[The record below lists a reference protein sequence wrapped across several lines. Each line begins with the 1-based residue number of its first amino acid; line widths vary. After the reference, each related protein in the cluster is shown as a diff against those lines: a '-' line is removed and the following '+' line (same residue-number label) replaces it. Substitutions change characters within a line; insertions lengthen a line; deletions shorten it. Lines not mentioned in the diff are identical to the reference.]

1 MNNLSESA
9 LLETARNTFRM
20 ESEALR
26 ALEDLLSE
34 DFTKS
39 VQLIAATSGRVVVT
53 GIGKSALI
61 GQKIVATFNSTGTP
75 ALFMHAGD
83 AIHGDLGMI
92 RQDDVVI
99 CISKSGESPEIK
111 LLVPLLKNFHNPLIA
126 IVGNTASY
134 LAQQADFILDTTVSQ
149 EACPNNLA
157 PTASTT
163 AQLAMGDALA
173 VCLME
178 LKGFSPEDFAKFHP
192 GGTLGKKLYLKV
204 KDLSLQNEKP
214 AVHKMTF
221 MKEVIVEITK
231 KRLGMTAV
239 LDEKG
244 RITGV
249 ITDGDL
255 RRMLKE
261 KPTWETLRA
270 MDVMNTK
277 PKTIS
282 GEALAVSALELMRQ
296 HNITQL
302 IVLDNDEYSG
312 VIHLHD
318 IIKEGL
324 L

>member
-9 LLETARNTFRM
+9 LLETARNTIRM

-26 ALEDLLSE
+26 ALEDLLNE
-34 DFTKS
+34 DFTKT
-39 VQLIAATSGRVVVT
+39 VQLIAAATGRVVVT

-92 RQDDVVI
+92 RQEDVVI

-204 KDLSLQNEKP
+204 KDLSSQNEKP
-214 AVHKMTF
+214 AVYKVTF
-221 MKEVIVEITK
+221 VKEVIVEITK

-244 RITGV
+244 KIAGV

-261 KPTWETLRA
+261 KPSWEMLRA
-270 MDVMNTK
+270 ADVMSVK

-302 IVLDNDEYSG
+302 IVLDDDEYSG

>member
-9 LLETARNTFRM
+9 LLEIARNTIHQ
-20 ESEALR
+20 ESEALH
-26 ALEDLLSE
+26 ALEDLLTE
-34 DFTKS
+34 DFGKT
-39 VQLIAATSGRVVVT
+39 VYLIARSAGRIVVS
-53 GIGKSALI
+53 GIGKSAI
-61 GQKIVATFNSTGTP
+61 IAQKLVATFNSTGTP

-92 RQDDVVI
+92 QQNDVVI

-111 LLVPLLKNFHNPLIA
+111 LLVPLVKNFHNPLIA
-126 IVGNTASY
+126 IVGNVNSY
-134 LAQQADFILDTTVSQ
+134 LAQQADFILNTTVSQ

-157 PTASTT
+157 PTSSTT

-173 VCLME
+173 VCLMK
-178 LKGFSPEDFAKFHP
+178 LKGFSSDDFAKFHP

-204 KDLSLQNEKP
+204 KDLSLQNERP
-214 AVHKMTF
+214 AVGKETL

-244 RITGV
+244 KIAGI

-261 KPTWETLRA
+261 RLTWETLSA
-270 MDVMNTK
+270 ADVMNPH

-282 GEALAVSALELMRQ
+282 GEALAVSALELMRRN
-296 HNITQL
+296 NITQL
-302 IVLDNDEYSG
+302 IVLNNDEYSG

>member
-9 LLETARNTFRM
+9 LLETARNTIHQ
-20 ESEALR
+20 EAEALH
-26 ALEDLLSE
+26 ALEGMLTE
-34 DFTKS
+34 DFGKT
-39 VQLIAATSGRVVVT
+39 VQLIARSAGRVVVS
-53 GIGKSALI
+53 GIGKSAI
-61 GQKIVATFNSTGTP
+61 IAQKIVATFNSTGTP

-92 RQDDVVI
+92 QQEDVVI

-111 LLVPLLKNFHNPLIA
+111 LLVPLVKNFNNPLIA
-126 IVGNTASY
+126 IVGNVDSY
-134 LAQQADFILDTTVSQ
+134 LAQQADFMLNTTVAQ

-173 VCLME
+173 VCLMK
-178 LKGFSPEDFAKFHP
+178 LKGFSSDDFAKFHP

-214 AVHKMTF
+214 AVEEKTL
-221 MKEVIVEITK
+221 MKEVIMEITK
-231 KRLGMTAV
+231 RRLGMTTV

-244 RITGV
+244 KIAGV

-261 KPTWETLRA
+261 SSTWETLCA
-270 MDVMNTK
+270 AEVMNTH

-282 GEALAVSALELMRQ
+282 GEALAVHALELMRR
-296 HNITQL
+296 NDITQL
-302 IVLDNDEYSG
+302 IVLNNDEYAG

>member
-9 LLETARNTFRM
+9 LLETARNTIHQ
-20 ESEALR
+20 ESEALH
-26 ALEDLLSE
+26 ALEGMLTE
-34 DFTKS
+34 DFGKT
-39 VQLIAATSGRVVVT
+39 VRLIARSTGRVVVS
-53 GIGKSALI
+53 GIGKSAI
-61 GQKIVATFNSTGTP
+61 IAQKIVATFNSTGTP

-92 RQDDVVI
+92 RQEDVVI

-111 LLVPLLKNFHNPLIA
+111 LLAPLVKNFHNPLIA
-126 IVGNTASY
+126 IVGNVDSY
-134 LAQQADFILDTTVSQ
+134 LAQQADFILNTTVSQ

-173 VCLME
+173 VCLMK
-178 LKGFSPEDFAKFHP
+178 LKGFSSDDFAKFHP

-214 AVHKMTF
+214 AVGKETL
-221 MKEVIVEITK
+221 MKEVIMEITK
-231 KRLGMTAV
+231 RRLGMTTV
-239 LDEKG
+239 LDEGGKIAG
-244 RITGV
+244 I

-261 KPTWETLRA
+261 RSTWETLRA
-270 MDVMNTK
+270 ADVMNTH
-277 PKTIS
+277 PKTVS
-282 GEALAVSALELMRQ
+282 DEALAVHALELMRRY
-296 HNITQL
+296 NITQL
-302 IVLDNDEYSG
+302 IVLNNDEYSG

>member
-9 LLETARNTFRM
+9 LLEIARNTIHL
-20 ESEALR
+20 ESEALL
-26 ALEDLLSE
+26 ALEELLTE
-34 DFTKS
+34 DFGKA
-39 VQLIAATSGRVVVT
+39 VQLIAGSTGRVVVT
-53 GIGKSALI
+53 GIGKSAI
-61 GQKIVATFNSTGTP
+61 IAQKIVATFNSTGTP
-75 ALFMHAGD
+75 SLFMHAGD

-92 RQDDVVI
+92 QQDDVVI

-111 LLVPLLKNFHNPLIA
+111 LLVPLVKNFHNPLIA
-126 IVGNTASY
+126 IVGNIDSY
-134 LAQQADFILDTTVSQ
+134 LAQQADYILNTTVSQ

-163 AQLAMGDALA
+163 AQLAIGDALA

-178 LKGFSPEDFAKFHP
+178 MRGFSSDDFAKFHP

-204 KDLSLQNEKP
+204 KDLALQNEKP
-214 AVHKMTF
+214 AVEEETF
-221 MKEVIVEITK
+221 MKEVIMEITK

-239 LDEKG
+239 LDKKEKIVG
-244 RITGV
+244 I

-261 KPTWETLRA
+261 KSTWETLRA
-270 MDVMNTK
+270 TDVMNTH

-296 HNITQL
+296 NNITQL
-302 IVLDNDEYSG
+302 IVLDNDEYAG
-312 VIHLHD
+312 VVHLHD